1 MISLRE
7 MKYFLAIAQEGN
19 ITTAA
24 QRLHMAQPPLSR
36 QMKQLE
42 DHLGTKLFERGHR
55 KIQLTEAGCLLRN
68 RAEQLVKLMDITEKE
83 IKALESGTH
92 GTLSIGTA
100 SSSGITILPTVA
112 RIFRNHYP
120 DLNFELWEGESIR
133 IIELLNM
140 GLIEIGL
147 VRFSFDTEIYESI
160 QLPKEPLVAAI
171 HKNNL
176 DYLGGEE
183 ETIRLTELVD
193 QPLMI
198 HRKYEALITEHCHE
212 AGFNP
217 YFLCKSDDIMPI
229 LAWADADVGI
239 AIVPRA
245 AIGLIP
251 NTNLVFKTIINPS
264 IEIASAVI
272 WMRSRYLSVA
282 ARHFLTLFTAVHK
295 SPNMPNQAFEFD
307 TFDY

>member
-1 MISLRE
+1 MMSLRE
-7 MKYFLAIAQEGN
+7 IKYFLTIVQEGN

-42 DHLGTKLFERGHR
+42 DNLGAKLFERGHR

-68 RAEQLVKLMDITEKE
+68 RAEQLLKLMDTTVKE
-83 IKALESGTH
+83 IQDIDSGAH

-100 SSSGITILPTVA
+100 SSSGVTILPKVA

-120 DLNFELWEGESIR
+120 DLKFELWEGESIR
-133 IIELLNM
+133 IIELLNA

-147 VRFSFDTEIYESI
+147 VRFSFDADTYESI
-160 QLPKEPLVAAI
+160 LLPKEPLVAAI
-171 HKNNL
+171 HKNNSDFL
-176 DYLGGEE
+176 DEQQDSISLQK
-183 ETIRLTELVD
+183 LMD
-193 QPLMI
+193 KPLMI
-198 HRKYEALITEHCHE
+198 HRKYETLITEHCQQ

-251 NTNLVFKTIINPS
+251 SNNLVFKTINAPCID
-264 IEIASAVI
+264 IASAVI
-272 WMRSRYLSVA
+272 WLRNRPLSAA
-282 ARHFLTLFTAVHK
+282 ARQFLTLFTNITK
-295 SPNMPNQAFEFD
+295 EPSPPLS
-307 TFDY
+307 

>member
-1 MISLRE
+1 MSLRE
-7 MKYFLAIAQEGN
+7 IRYFLAIAQEGN

-24 QRLHMAQPPLSR
+24 QQLHMAQPPLSR

-42 DHLGTKLFERGHR
+42 ENLGAKLFERGHR

-68 RAEQLVKLMDITEKE
+68 RAEQLLKLMDTTVKE
-83 IKALESGTH
+83 IREIESGTH

-100 SSSGITILPTVA
+100 SSSGVTILPKVA

-120 DLNFELWEGESIR
+120 DLKFELWEGESIR
-133 IIELLNM
+133 IIELLNA

-147 VRFSFDTEIYESI
+147 VRFSFDADTYESI

-171 HKNNL
+171 HKNSLNFL
-176 DYLGGEE
+176 DEQQDSISLQKL
-183 ETIRLTELVD
+183 ID
-193 QPLMI
+193 KPLMI
-198 HRKYEALITEHCHE
+198 HRKYEAIITEHCQQ

-217 YFLCKSDDIMPI
+217 YLLCKSDDIMPI
-229 LAWADADVGI
+229 LAWADANVGI

-251 NTNLVFKTIINPS
+251 STNLIFKTISDPCIN
-264 IEIASAVI
+264 IASAVI
-272 WMRSRYLSVA
+272 WMRNRHLSAA
-282 ARHFLTLFTAVHK
+282 ARQFLTLFTTINEEPAHP
-295 SPNMPNQAFEFD
+295 SS
-307 TFDY
+307 

>member
-1 MISLRE
+1 MIGLRE
-7 MKYFLAIAQEGN
+7 MKYFLAIAQAGT

-24 QRLHMAQPPLSR
+24 QHLHMAQPPLSR

-42 DHLGTKLFERGHR
+42 EHFGTKLFERGHR

-68 RAEQLVKLMDITEKE
+68 RAEQLLKLMDTTEKE

-112 RIFRNHYP
+112 RIFHTHYP

-133 IIELLNM
+133 IIELLNA

-147 VRFSFDTEIYESI
+147 VRFSFDNDTYESI

-171 HKNNL
+171 HKNNSAHV
-176 DYLGGEE
+176 GGVK
-183 ETIRLTELVD
+183 ETICLAELVD
-193 QPLMI
+193 KPLMI
-198 HRKYEALITEHCHE
+198 HRKYESLITEHCQE

-251 NTNLVFKTIINPS
+251 STNLVFKTIISPS
-264 IEIASAVI
+264 IEISSAVI
-272 WMRSRYLSVA
+272 WMRSRYLSFA
-282 ARHFLTLFTAVHK
+282 ARHFLTLFTAVNK
-295 SPNMPNQAFEFD
+295 NPDGPNS
-307 TFDY
+307 TFDFDAFSY

>member
-7 MKYFLAIAQEGN
+7 IQYFLAIAQEGN

-42 DHLGTKLFERGHR
+42 ENLGTKLFERGHR
-55 KIQLTEAGCLLRN
+55 KIQLTEAGRLLRN
-68 RAEQLVKLMDITEKE
+68 RAEQLLKLMDTTVKE
-83 IKALESGTH
+83 IKEIDSGAY

-100 SSSGITILPTVA
+100 SSSGVTILPKVA

-120 DLNFELWEGESIR
+120 DLKFELWEGESIR
-133 IIELLNM
+133 IIELLNA

-147 VRFSFDTEIYESI
+147 VRFSFDTDTYESI
-160 QLPKEPLVAAI
+160 ELPKEPLVAAI
-171 HKNNL
+171 HKDNTGL
-176 DYLGGEE
+176 LEE
-183 ETIRLTELVD
+183 EGDSIPLQKLMD

-198 HRKYEALITEHCHE
+198 HRKYEIIITEHCQQ

-217 YFLCKSDDIMPI
+217 YLLCKSDDIMPI
-229 LAWADADVGI
+229 LAWADANVGI

-251 NTNLVFKTIINPS
+251 NTNLVFKTISDPCIN
-264 IEIASAVI
+264 IASAVI
-272 WMRSRYLSVA
+272 WMRNRHLSA
-282 ARHFLTLFTAVHK
+282 AAHHFLTLFTTITQDP
-295 SPNMPNQAFEFD
+295 SPLS
-307 TFDY
+307 

>member
-1 MISLRE
+1 MMSIRE
-7 MKYFLAIAQEGN
+7 IQYFLAVAQEGN

-42 DHLGTKLFERGHR
+42 DNLGAKLFLRGHR

-68 RAEQLVKLMDITEKE
+68 RAEQLLKLMDTTVKE
-83 IKALESGTH
+83 IKEIDSGAH

-100 SSSGITILPTVA
+100 SSSGVTILPKVA

-120 DLNFELWEGESIR
+120 DLKFELWEGESIR
-133 IIELLNM
+133 IIELLNA

-147 VRFSFDTEIYESI
+147 VRFSFDADTYESI

-171 HKNNL
+171 HKNNTDL
-176 DYLGGEE
+176 LNEQQD
-183 ETIRLTELVD
+183 TISLQKLINK
-193 QPLMI
+193 PLMI
-198 HRKYEALITEHCHE
+198 HRKYESLITEHCQQ

-229 LAWADADVGI
+229 LAWADTDVGI

-251 NTNLVFKTIINPS
+251 NANVVFKTISDPCIQ
-264 IEIASAVI
+264 IASAVI
-272 WMRSRYLSVA
+272 WMRNRHLSAA
-282 ARHFLTLFTAVHK
+282 ARHFLTLFTSINNTPS
-295 SPNMPNQAFEFD
+295 SPPS
-307 TFDY
+307 